1 MMLPALKHPNDIPTG
16 AERAQLVQWLTARGV
31 TGTDRAA
38 LVRAGDSRR
47 EAVARL
53 IAWARERPKAK
64 R

>member
-1 MMLPALKHPNDIPTG
+1 MRPVLKGPDDVPSA
-16 AERAQLVQWLTARGV
+16 AERAKLVQWLTARGV

-47 EAVARL
+47 ETIARL
-53 IAWARERPKAK
+53 IAWARARPNAK